1 MERSKN
7 MSDLDAYEIHILKRL
22 IYAEQYEDIVKES
35 IANEFI
41 TADCLRSLLRKKY
54 ISVWFQTE
62 HSTEL
67 KQTFIFDS
75 DKLQKYSF
83 KATVKG
89 LDSIF
94 I

>member
-1 MERSKN
+1 
-7 MSDLDAYEIHILKRL
+7 MSDLDVYEIHILKRL
-22 IYAEQYEDIVKES
+22 IYAERYEDIVKES

-54 ISVWFQTE
+54 ISVWFQAE
-62 HSTEL
+62 EGSEL
-67 KQTFIFDS
+67 RQTFIFDS
-75 DKLQKYSF
+75 DKLQKYAF

-89 LDSIF
+89 LDCIF